1 VDDYGT
7 RSTASPSAAPT
18 GTDLERRL
26 DLLDRGLGLRRDAVP
41 NTAVPNG
48 AAPNNAAPHS
58 AEPHTAPQP
67 RTEPT
72 HLPEP
77 RVPTDEGL
85 AERTD
90 SGPPDDLL
98 AALERRLHR
107 LEQLAWG
114 TDGNDLTELDLADP
128 ELVEL
133 AAAAEYAQT
142 LSRMLVTPRLRVAC
156 EQTIE
161 ACRQWQQRYDYARD
175 TAIAASRTI
184 ATTRADQQRHR
195 EAAQVFEA
203 ASAELAVLLPRR
215 RRTLNT
221 ANNARQQLAH
231 DRGIREQ
238 YGHEIA
244 EGHRA
249 WATLTTRL
257 RIRTAAAV
265 ERGEPLPNWLVEWL
279 GVPPSASATGWRE
292 LATQLLAYRLSYAVT
307 DPVQPLGTEPGSQD
321 SSRRRQWYRDLDR
334 QLTSWRSGAPGSI

>member
-1 VDDYGT
+1 MDDY
-7 RSTASPSAAPT
+7 
-18 GTDLERRL
+18 TDLERRL
-26 DLLDRGLGLRRDAVP
+26 DLLDRDLDLPRDSAVP
-41 NTAVPNG
+41 NSAVPNS
-48 AAPNNAAPHS
+48 AVPNSAVPNS
-58 AEPHTAPQP
+58 AEPATAPQP
-67 RTEPT
+67 RTELT

-77 RVPTDEGL
+77 RVPGDEGL

-90 SGPPDDLL
+90 RRPADHLI

-133 AAAAEYAQT
+133 AVAAEYAQT
-142 LSRMLVTPRLRVAC
+142 LSRMLVTPRLRAAC

-175 TAIAASRTI
+175 TAVAASRTI
-184 ATTRADQQRHR
+184 ATTRADQERHR

-203 ASAELAVLLPRR
+203 ARAELAVLLPRR

-221 ANNARQQLAH
+221 AHNARRQLAH
-231 DRGIREQ
+231 DQGVRER
-238 YGHEIA
+238 YGREIA

-257 RIRTAAAV
+257 RIRTSAAV
-265 ERGEPLPNWLVEWL
+265 ERGEPLPNWLVESL
-279 GVPPSASATGWRE
+279 GVPPSAKAAGWRE
-292 LATQLLAYRLSYAVT
+292 LAVQLLAYRLSYAVT
-307 DPVQPLGTEPGSQD
+307 DPGWPLGTEPGTQD
-321 SSRRRQWYRDLDR
+321 STRRRQWYRDLDR
-334 QLTSWRSGAPGSI
+334 QLTSWCSGAPGSI